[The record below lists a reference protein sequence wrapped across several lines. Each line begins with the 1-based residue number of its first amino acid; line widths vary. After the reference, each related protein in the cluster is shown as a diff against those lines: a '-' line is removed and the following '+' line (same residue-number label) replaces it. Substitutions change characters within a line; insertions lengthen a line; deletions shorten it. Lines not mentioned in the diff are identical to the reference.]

1 MSRKK
6 NKQNKLHVKKG
17 DNVALTKAITS
28 AKGQPSREKGYQS
41 RVLMVFPEKQRVQVE
56 GVYIRTHHEK
66 PSQENQ
72 QGGRINKEASIHVSN
87 IMVVDPTTD
96 EPTRIGRKKIV
107 ENGKTRWVRYS
118 KRSGEL
124 IDK

>member
-17 DNVALTKAITS
+17 DTVALTKAITS

-41 RVLMVFPEKQRVQVE
+41 RVLLVFPEKQRVLVE
-56 GVYIRTHHEK
+56 GVNVRTHHEK

-72 QGGRINKEASIHVSN
+72 QGGREQRSLHSCLQCYGSRSN
-87 IMVVDPTTD
+87 H
-96 EPTRIGRKKIV
+96 G
-107 ENGKTRWVRYS
+107 
-118 KRSGEL
+118 
-124 IDK
+124 

>member
-41 RVLMVFPEKQRVQVE
+41 RVLMVFP
-56 GVYIRTHHEK
+56 
-66 PSQENQ
+66 
-72 QGGRINKEASIHVSN
+72 NKKEYWLK
-87 IMVVDPTTD
+87 
-96 EPTRIGRKKIV
+96 G
-107 ENGKTRWVRYS
+107 
-118 KRSGEL
+118 
-124 IDK
+124 